1 MVPIKQ
7 MWNPFVT
14 MSINSVWFDWYFLK
28 VTFKGGNHI
37 FVKAIKVSDIIT
49 SENISN

>member
-1 MVPIKQ
+1 MVHFKQ

-14 MSINSVWFDWYFLK
+14 MSINYVWFLK